1 MDFKRS
7 VCMLREKL
15 PQRLAREILS
25 SNTPTAAATESKQSR
40 KFDSSG
46 FVDSSVILFDLTS
59 IQTHINVFIQCNI
72 KGQTVTIL
80 KCCNCDQEKS
90 ARKVV
95 HITSALYSQSE
106 AVRYSSASRFR
117 AAQRDTAA
125 LNWVF
130 YGVWNAFVDTVWVM
144 MNIWRA
150 FENHKPSY
158 KKL

>member
-46 FVDSSVILFDLTS
+46 FVDSSVILFNLTL
-59 IQTHINVFIQCNI
+59 IQTHITVFIQCNI

-80 KCCNCDQEKS
+80 NCCNCDQWLCQEKS
-90 ARKVV
+90 TRKVV

-125 LNWVF
+125 LN
-130 YGVWNAFVDTVWVM
+130 
-144 MNIWRA
+144 
-150 FENHKPSY
+150 
-158 KKL
+158 